1 MEKFSSKGFKR
12 RATIKISR
20 VFVCMCVLVCAASL
34 GVEPVDKDVMKRPP
48 RRPDS
53 SMITLPLLFQIIST
67 AVIIVLGTL
76 YVFWKEVGV
85 VTEYRMGGWSV
96 WLAQKFS
103 K

>member
-1 MEKFSSKGFKR
+1 MEKSSSKGFKR
-12 RATIKISR
+12 RATIEVSR
-20 VFVCMCVLVCAASL
+20 MFVCAASL

-96 WLAQKFS
+96 WFAQKFF
-103 K
+103 